1 MPAKPS
7 ERRVLYLQRKKSGC
21 CPRCGNKVK
30 KSSGFIYCDDCRA
43 FFRGY
48 NEEISDSIN
57 EARQEKYNKRKKN
70 NQCPRCGIKLG
81 KKYTKTICPECLE
94 KQYEYNY
101 GTKRKTKSSKK
112 TASDKKTTASSK
124 KPAAAKK
131 VKNAKKPVVRSKKIK
146 GVKKTKTTA
155 KNRKSKR

>member
-57 EARQEKYNKRKKN
+57 KTRKAKYNKRKKN
-70 NQCPRCGIKLG
+70 NLCPRCGEKLG

-94 KQYEYNY
+94 KQYE
-101 GTKRKTKSSKK
+101 
-112 TASDKKTTASSK
+112 
-124 KPAAAKK
+124 
-131 VKNAKKPVVRSKKIK
+131 
-146 GVKKTKTTA
+146 
-155 KNRKSKR
+155 